1 VARAFDEAAE
11 RTTLRLPLLT
21 KQQITALMLDLD
33 LDLTETVVRAVS
45 DLWQRE
51 IGTAEDVATVIGWHP
66 YVPAQDV
73 EDADG
78 KVIPAGASA
87 WREVWSDG
95 RIGAVLSR
103 VDDE

>member
-1 VARAFDEAAE
+1 MPRVFDEQAE
-11 RTTLRLPLLT
+11 RTTLRLPLPT
-21 KQQITALMLDLD
+21 KQQITALMRDLD
-33 LDLTETVVRAVS
+33 LDLTETVIRAVS

-51 IGTAEDVATVIGWHP
+51 IGTPEVATVIGWHP